1 MVNMQNYIYITKLKK
16 NKSELEKSLRKL
28 EKYDQDDECIRMI
41 KMLKDRI
48 RAKQKHIDILEAEIK
63 A

>member
-1 MVNMQNYIYITKLKK
+1 MQNYIYISKLKK